1 MTRVLVCGGRDFLDQ
16 KFLNSELD
24 RLHARHQ
31 FSCLIEGEQRGADI
45 MARTWAIWRAV
56 LYRPFPAMWGVGGQ
70 NAGPTRNR
78 QMIVE
83 GLPDLIVAFDT
94 GGPGTSNM
102 LKQARKAGFVPVV
115 FNCRAGAHA

>member
-24 RLHARHQ
+24 RLHARYH

-45 MARTWAIWRAV
+45 MSRTWAIWRSV
-56 LYRPFPAMWGVGGQ
+56 MYRPFPVKWGTG
-70 NAGPTRNR
+70 NAGPSRNL
-78 QMIVE
+78 QMLVE
-83 GLPDLIVAFDT
+83 GLPDLVVAFDT
-94 GGPGTSNM
+94 GGPGTANM
-102 LKQARKAGFVPVV
+102 LKRARKAGFVPVV